1 MKDLSK
7 RFINIHAGLSPLAS
21 VEASK
26 GVLVDQ
32 SHQVQQVGGGVSS
45 WHRVVSTGLGTLPP
59 GCLQWFLQV
68 DPLQQRGSA
77 TATVLPT
84 PSPGFYI
91 LILYII
97 YCIIQ
102 GLSERMAKV
111 KRFF

>member
-32 SHQVQQVGGGVSS
+32 SHQVQQLASS
-45 WHRVVSTGLGTLPP
+45 CFSLCRTENLYPDLQNRP
-59 GCLQWFLQV
+59 GCLQWFFQV
-68 DPLQQRGSA
+68 DPLQQRGNA
-77 TATVLPT
+77 AATVLPT

-91 LILYII
+91 LILYIMYHI
-97 YCIIQ
+97 SYFI
-102 GLSERMAKV
+102 
-111 KRFF
+111 F